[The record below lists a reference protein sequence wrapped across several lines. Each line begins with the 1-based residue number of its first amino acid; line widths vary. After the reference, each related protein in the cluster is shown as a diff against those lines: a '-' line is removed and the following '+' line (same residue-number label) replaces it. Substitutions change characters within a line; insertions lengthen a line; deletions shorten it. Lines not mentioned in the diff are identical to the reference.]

1 MSRPGRCIR
10 PRIREILETSSV
22 PRIFKNIRG
31 IPYRIEIHFLFH
43 SEDPSNS
50 RGRLFLIVYFSQSV
64 ALLPSLSPLFP
75 FFFSFLDFLS
85 PMSQDPFIRLLLSLS
100 GRCQKTKAEK
110 KEEKEKKGKR
120 GSQWWKFLYLICREA
135 FNQSSLQTTTRIP
148 VWKPSEQL

>member
-1 MSRPGRCIR
+1 MREIPSKKIQINLMSRPGRCIR

-75 FFFSFLDFLS
+75 FFFFLS
-85 PMSQDPFIRLLLSLS
+85 RFFISYVSRSFHSAASVSARTVL
-100 GRCQKTKAEK
+100 ED
-110 KEEKEKKGKR
+110 
-120 GSQWWKFLYLICREA
+120 
-135 FNQSSLQTTTRIP
+135 
-148 VWKPSEQL
+148 